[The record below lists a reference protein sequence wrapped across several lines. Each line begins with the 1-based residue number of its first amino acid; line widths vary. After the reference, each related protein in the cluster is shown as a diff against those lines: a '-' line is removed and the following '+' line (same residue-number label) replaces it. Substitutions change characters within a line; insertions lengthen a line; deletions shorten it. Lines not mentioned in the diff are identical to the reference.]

1 MTRRT
6 LAVIVGLGIVA
17 AAGIAV
23 ILTLV
28 CTGPGASEQPGT
40 DAGHHIDP
48 IGTEPADVAVAAMSG
63 IFTWQPAVQDSTWD
77 ALHSQ
82 QHYLSGAMATAAA
95 NPPEPPPAP
104 LPDWAAWARG
114 NDTIT
119 AVVRPDGD
127 PNISGDI
134 ATVPVTIAQ
143 TVQHT
148 DGSATPYTTYTAT
161 IELHSDLGTWQV
173 ARYRL
178 TRASQ

>member
-6 LAVIVGLGIVA
+6 LAVLVGLGIAA
-17 AAGIAV
+17 AAGIAA

-28 CTGPGASEQPGT
+28 FTGPGASEQPGT

-48 IGTEPADVAVAAMSG
+48 IGTEPADIAVAAMSG

-95 NPPEPPPAP
+95 NPPELPPAP
-104 LPDWAAWARG
+104 LPDWSAWARS

-127 PNISGDI
+127 QNINGGT

-161 IELHSDLGTWQV
+161 IELNTSSGSWKV
-173 ARYRL
+173 SNYRL
-178 TRASQ
+178 QNGSR